1 MFSEV
6 CNDVEADVM
15 RLYIILRHNYPE
27 KNFRA
32 DVSTA
37 AKLRVFLAQKEHPMS
52 INSHGNFWLYLN
64 LNSLLWIV

>member
-1 MFSEV
+1 MNFICSRSKNHRMFSEV

-15 RLYIILRHNYPE
+15 RLYIMLRHNYPE

-37 AKLRVFLAQKEHPMS
+37 AKVAGFPCSKRTPNVH
-52 INSHGNFWLYLN
+52 
-64 LNSLLWIV
+64 